1 MFAQRMTLVALLLSP
16 DLSAASEKPRLA
28 ILELTTSRDVDPA
41 LARAL
46 TAVEPRRVS
55 CLRGF
60 A

>member
-16 DLSAASEKPRLA
+16 GLSAASEKLVWPFSNS
-28 ILELTTSRDVDPA
+28 LTRDVDPA

-46 TAVEPRRVS
+46 TAVEPRRDS